1 MQHLSEGQTSIN
13 QRLLVDSQT
22 YFSQNKR
29 IVACFFLL
37 LVFLS
42 PLNNCWAKEL
52 LPLKFT
58 FSIKNLKIVENDRTI
73 RVQQGKNI
81 ELEWTTDKELELHL
95 HGYDIL
101 FEISPNEKY
110 RLKFLAH
117 TAGRFPVS
125 AHQKNGGKHHHRPL
139 IYIEIHPK

>member
-1 MQHLSEGQTSIN
+1 MQNFFEGQTSIN
-13 QRLLVDSQT
+13 RRLFVDFQT
-22 YFSQNKR
+22 YFSQNKKV
-29 IVACFFLL
+29 IAYFLL
-37 LVFLS
+37 FLAFLS
-42 PLNNCWAKEL
+42 PLKNCWAKEL
-52 LPLKFT
+52 VPLKFT
-58 FSIKNLKIVENDRTI
+58 FSIKNLKIVEKNKTI

-101 FEISPNEKY
+101 FKVSPNENY

-125 AHQKNGGKHHHRPL
+125 AHQKHGGKHHHRPL